1 MILLAAVP
9 RPWSRSLLG
18 RAGRCRPAVIAGL
31 CRARLAG
38 VAVGLNSCWMARGQE
53 ALAGRPYGGFASP
66 VTGRCGPG
74 QRGSFRPGACAAHK
88 VRGASC
94 RAQVVGRTSC
104 LCRKPGSRQGK
115 QRLQNPIAPVGRR
128 RSRQAVGWG
137 RDGGGAA
144 APRPQGQHLKG
155 SNPGP
160 ALGAGAG
167 ANGCPPIGWRGW
179 VQSVQDG
186 RTAADPDPDA
196 LRPREDSLLSGEGIS
211 SSRPPGAFAG
221 TGRLAGLRRQD

>member
-1 MILLAAVP
+1 MILMAAVP
-9 RPWSRSLLG
+9 RRWRRGLLG

-88 VRGASC
+88 ARGASC

-115 QRLQNPIAPVGRR
+115 QRLQNAIAPVRRR
-128 RSRQAVGWG
+128 RSRQAAGWG

-144 APRPQGQHLKG
+144 APVRKTSFSREATPARRLGRERVQTVDHQWDGG
-155 SNPGP
+155 DGP
-160 ALGAGAG
+160 ARS
-167 ANGCPPIGWRGW
+167 GWP
-179 VQSVQDG
+179 DG
-186 RTAADPDPDA
+186 R
-196 LRPREDSLLSGEGIS
+196 RSRSGCLE
-211 SSRPPGAFAG
+211 A
-221 TGRLAGLRRQD
+221 TGGFTLVR

>member
-9 RPWSRSLLG
+9 RRWRRGLLG

-88 VRGASC
+88 ARGASC

-115 QRLQNPIAPVGRR
+115 QRLQNAIAPVRRR
-128 RSRQAVGWG
+128 RSRQAAGWG

-144 APRPQGQHLKG
+144 APSARRASQGKQPRPGAWGGSGCKRLTTNGMAGMGQ
-155 SNPGP
+155 P
-160 ALGAGAG
+160 A
-167 ANGCPPIGWRGW
+167 
-179 VQSVQDG
+179 QDG

-196 LRPREDSLLSGEGIS
+196 LRPREDSLLSGEEIS
-211 SSRPPGAFAG
+211 SSRPPGASAG